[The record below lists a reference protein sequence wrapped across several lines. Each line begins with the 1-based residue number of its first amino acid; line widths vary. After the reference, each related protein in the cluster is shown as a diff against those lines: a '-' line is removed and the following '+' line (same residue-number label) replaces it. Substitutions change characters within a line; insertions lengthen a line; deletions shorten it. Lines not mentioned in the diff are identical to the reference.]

1 MKDNDDILIAEDW
14 WLKPSL
20 LPTSVWSYDKGK
32 NGGYVADFEKV
43 GRDIR
48 LIGTKK
54 QIREWWRKTGVEIK
68 DIWHT
73 ELTEQHKE
81 LYERNCKKLV
91 VIRLG

>member
-1 MKDNDDILIAEDW
+1 MNDNKVICEDW

-32 NGGYVADFEKV
+32 NGGYIADYQKV
-43 GRDIR
+43 SQDIR
-48 LIGTKK
+48 LVGTKK
-54 QIREWWRKTGVEIK
+54 QINEWYEKTGVEIK

-73 ELTEQHKE
+73 DLTDEHLK

-91 VIRLG
+91 VIRLI